1 MIKALIIAF
10 VAALSFGTSVSVAD
24 VTDAVPTLGAAS
36 VTEIAAISSMVA
48 DTDCPDCIDQTE
60 RDVLACEGG
69 CPVPCAFSIGSA
81 VMPSATAVNWSLR
94 VSLAPRFAVASFLA
108 GVSPPPDLSPPRWMA

>member
-36 VTEIAAISSMVA
+36 VTEMAAISSIVG
-48 DTDCPDCIDQTE
+48 DTDCPDCMDQTE

-81 VMPSATAVNWSLR
+81 VMPAAAAVNWSLR
-94 VSLAPRFAVASFLA
+94 VSLAPSFADASFLA
-108 GVSPPPDLSPPRWMA
+108 GVGPPPDLSPPRWVA